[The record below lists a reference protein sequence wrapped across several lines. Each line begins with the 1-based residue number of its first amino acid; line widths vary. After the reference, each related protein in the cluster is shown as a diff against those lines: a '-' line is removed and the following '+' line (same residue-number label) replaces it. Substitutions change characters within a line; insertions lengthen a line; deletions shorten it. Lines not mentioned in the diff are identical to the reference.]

1 MSRIFGAIF
10 LLICFSITPIAH
22 ADFVAGDIQI
32 VGFNSDNPDQIA
44 FVNWVPLS
52 EGTTLYFTD
61 NGFYNSGNLRGGEG
75 ELSFDVA
82 TGGLPVGA
90 VTVAELDLGLS
101 TSGDQ
106 IFIGESAFPNSLD
119 VAYPSA
125 DLVFGLNFDGTNWVT
140 TATGTNDSA
149 LPPSLSTSI
158 GNLDLGEAQNAIYTG
173 PRIGLTI
180 EAFQTEIAN
189 SLNWTTSTDAINLSA
204 GGSFSA
210 VPEPSAFLFGGIA
223 LGLVG
228 AWRFAKRNWVAA
240 E

>member
-1 MSRIFGAIF
+1 MNRIFGAIC
-10 LLICFSITPIAH
+10 LLICSSVTPIAH
-22 ADFVAGDIQI
+22 ADFVVGDIQI

-44 FVNWVPLS
+44 FVNWVPLT

-61 NGFYNSGNLRGGEG
+61 NGFFDSGNLRGGEG
-75 ELSFDVA
+75 ELSFDVPV
-82 TGGLPVGA
+82 GGLSVGD

-101 TSGDQ
+101 TAGDQ
-106 IFIGESAFPNSLD
+106 IFIGETAFPNSND
-119 VAYPSA
+119 AAYPSA

-140 TATGTNDSA
+140 TATGPNDSA
-149 LPPSLSTSI
+149 LPPSLNTNI
-158 GNLDLGEAQNAIYTG
+158 GNLNLGDAQNAIYAG

-180 EAFQTEIAN
+180 EAFQTEITK
-189 SLNWTTSTDAINLSA
+189 SSNWTTSNDAINLSA

-240 E
+240 K